1 MTRRNEI
8 IERKTNVLRIL
19 VSYNLL
25 LTCMLYIFNLIKF
38 IVLYGMIRAN
48 EISKKKKKTSV
59 FGRSVLAKVFNI
71 NKTTYYFKKKGLVLE
86 NPEL

>member
-48 EISKKKKKTSV
+48 EISKKKKKQVS
-59 FGRSVLAKVFNI
+59 LE
-71 NKTTYYFKKKGLVLE
+71 GLY
-86 NPEL
+86 